1 MADKCTAYRND
12 QSVRRQQRNIEEPPT
27 EYIFLFSVNTI
38 MNSWGR
44 DSNPRHRNDWCL
56 KPAP

>member
-27 EYIFLFSVNTI
+27 EYIFLFSVNNI
-38 MNSWGR
+38 MN
-44 DSNPRHRNDWCL
+44 
-56 KPAP
+56 